1 MPEPIQIS
9 MFNPVTP
16 TPAAIYDITTK
27 APVKEKKEKKTLV
40 IPAINPISPS
50 GTFTPGKED
59 LTSDGR
65 TKATPGDSL
74 RSYNDY
80 ERIYNY
86 FISTNSLYGTRNAAL
101 FAIGIATGLRIS
113 DLLSL
118 KVGHVLTLD
127 ENGETIFKEKIDMYE
142 KKTGKRT
149 VNLNDS
155 VLITEAVQEAVTLL
169 LQAYAQTSSRTKTP
183 KTLNFDDYLFKSKSP
198 IRSQY
203 TKDKKGNQIA
213 NPLFGEYVLT
223 EESAHQIFKDAQRN
237 LALDFCLCTR
247 TTRKTFASL
256 HLMFSRSISTGNSA
270 GIELT
275 QLSLR
280 HSSPTKTM
288 HYLGVTR
295 SHSTAVREMIS
306 DWIMG
311 KSEYE
316 KITL

>member
-1 MPEPIQIS
+1 MPESLQIS
-9 MFNPVTP
+9 MFSPLPPQSATV
-16 TPAAIYDITTK
+16 YDIATK
-27 APVKEKKEKKTLV
+27 SPVKKEKEKKTLV

-50 GTFTPGKED
+50 GTFTPGEED
-59 LTSDGR
+59 LTRDGR

-80 ERIYNY
+80 ERICNY
-86 FISTNSLYGTRNAAL
+86 FLSTNSLYGVRNAAL

-113 DLLSL
+113 DLVSL
-118 KVGHVLTLD
+118 KVGHLLTVD
-127 ENGETIFKEKIDMYE
+127 ETGNTVFKEKIDINE

-155 VLITEAVQEAVTLL
+155 VLITEAVQQAVSLL

-183 KTLNFDDYLFKSKSP
+183 KTLNFDDFLFKSKSP

-203 TKDKKGNQIA
+203 TKDKKGNQIV

-223 EESAHQIFKDAQRN
+223 EESAFRVFKTAQRD

-256 HLMFSRSISTGNSA
+256 HLMFSRSLSTGNGA

-288 HYLGVTR
+288 HYLGITR